1 MFQMHWRRPLFLW
14 LMAALSIALFVLARV
29 AAAGLSPAADA
40 EIILAGDDTVT
51 EDTALEMRRL
61 EKQQNTPLAFTLWE
75 EEKDALAEN
84 AAWNRQT
91 KVSVLLLNGDS
102 DLLFGGPVLK
112 KDDTDGCLIDTAT
125 AEALFGSRNVV
136 GSALQYAGR
145 TWIIRGIL
153 SDMTPVLVVQAA
165 ALCHDSDGSAIS
177 GSLNSGAVAFHHLS
191 LRFPSTGALHCPSGG
206 DSANRQGNT
215 GQIDEFLIRYGLTGV
230 ISRPDKVAGI
240 AEAFSF
246 LLPAVLWGRLLGQ
259 VLSLMRQN
267 RRYPVRVLLAALL
280 LPFLVW
286 LFFCLTGLHP
296 HIPED
301 MIPTR
306 WSDFSFW
313 SRWMKT
319 QTENFTTF
327 LSMEKSPMDL
337 QRLRLMG
344 IAVAAG
350 IGSVLSYFQTENICK
365 TSA

>member
-1 MFQMHWRRPLFLW
+1 MT
-14 LMAALSIALFVLARV
+14 ALSIVLFVLARI
-29 AAAGLSPAADA
+29 AAAGLSPTADA
-40 EIILAGDDTVT
+40 EILLAGDTVT
-51 EDTALEMRRL
+51 GDTAEEMRML
-61 EKQQNTPLAFTLWE
+61 EKQQDSPLLFTLWE

-191 LRFPSTGALHCPSGG
+191 LRFPSTGAPHCPSGG

-259 VLSLMRQN
+259 VLSLMRKN

-280 LPFLVW
+280 LLCLVW
-286 LFFCLTGLHP
+286 LFFFLTGIHP
-296 HIPED
+296 QIPED

-313 SRWMKT
+313 SRWAEK
-319 QTENFTTF
+319 QTEDFTTF
-327 LSMEKSPMDL
+327 LSGEKSPMAL
-337 QRLRLMG
+337 HRLRLMG
-344 IAVAAG
+344 TAAAAG
-350 IGSVLSYFQTENICK
+350 SGAVICYFFSSLRCALFFKITEKSTKNK
-365 TSA
+365 KK